1 MSNAAEALAAAPDE
15 EGQLDFFDASVY
27 RENLFS
33 LSGANKHATERD
45 LQPGQQ
51 VSGRFTGAVVGL
63 SLEGFASQTDSPR
76 RVYKVIAD
84 YVELD

>member
-1 MSNAAEALAAAPDE
+1 MSTAAEALAEMPE

-27 RENLFS
+27 KEHLFS
-33 LSGANKHATERD
+33 LSGANKHATERE
-45 LQPGQQ
+45 LRPAQR

-63 SLEGFASQTDSPR
+63 ALENFADESKVPT
-76 RVYKVIAD
+76 RVFKISAD